1 MSLPTYQNF
10 IHGKPM
16 ANKSKE
22 TFPVTNPATGEV
34 IYHVEVA
41 DEFIQ
46 QEAIKS
52 AKEGFAV
59 WSAMMPIERT
69 RILNKAVALLRERND
84 ELAKLEVPVSYTH
97 LTLPTNREV

>member
-22 TFPVTNPATGEV
+22 TFAVTNPATGEV

-52 AKEGFAV
+52 AKEGFSV

-84 ELAKLEVPVSYTH
+84 ELAKLEVLDTG
-97 LTLPTNREV
+97 

>member
-22 TFPVTNPATGEV
+22 TFAVTNPATGEV

-52 AKEGFAV
+52 AKEGFSV

-84 ELAKLEVPVSYTH
+84 ELAKA
-97 LTLPTNREV
+97 

>member
-10 IHGKPM
+10 IHGKPL

-22 TFPVTNPATGEV
+22 TFAVTNPATDEV

-46 QEAIKS
+46 TRSKLKS
-52 AKEGFAV
+52 DKKKASCYGHQL
-59 WSAMMPIERT
+59 MPIERT
-69 RILNKAVALLRERND
+69 RV
-84 ELAKLEVPVSYTH
+84 
-97 LTLPTNREV
+97 

>member
-22 TFPVTNPATGEV
+22 TFAVTNPATGEV

-46 QEAIKS
+46 QEAIRS

-59 WSAMMPIERT
+59 WSAMMPIESVE
-69 RILNKAVALLRERND
+69 ASPQLLGRKSND
-84 ELAKLEVPVSYTH
+84 EL
-97 LTLPTNREV
+97 